1 MNLNW
6 PALSKNYSRI
16 RFQEKLFFTKHLATM
31 IKAGIPINDAFDTL
45 SEQTKPG
52 TFQDIL
58 NNINTKIAA
67 GKSMADAISEYPLV
81 FNEFYR
87 SLIEVGEESG
97 TLEESLDFLS
107 VQLSREYALAQKIR
121 GSMLYPGVIFL
132 ATTIMG
138 TYIALFVLP
147 QLIVF
152 FEAFNFELPLTT
164 KILLFVANLMK
175 ESGPLV
181 VGGLV
186 SFIALTYALTKH
198 PLFRYRWHLLLLSL
212 PLFGQMLQY
221 GQLARFCRNL
231 GVLIKAGLPINQS
244 LEVTAET
251 LELWPF
257 KKHIKEV
264 AQSLTKGESIHEIL
278 SEKKFTEFPPLISKM
293 VSVGE
298 KTGNL
303 DTTLLYLGDFYE
315 EEIDNISKN
324 LSTILE
330 PVLLLGIGLV
340 VAFVAFAI
348 ISPIYQLTGSIR

>member
-1 MNLNW
+1 MNITFSTF
-6 PALSKNYSRI
+6 SKNYTNI

-45 SEQTKPG
+45 SEQSKPG
-52 TFQDIL
+52 TFQNIL
-58 NNINTKIAA
+58 NNINKKIAA
-67 GKSMADAISEYPLV
+67 GKSMAEAIGEYPRV
-81 FNEFYR
+81 FNQFYQ
-87 SLIEVGEESG
+87 SLIKVGEESG
-97 TLEESLDFLS
+97 TLEESLNFLS
-107 VQLSREYALAQKIR
+107 TQLGREYALTQKIR
-121 GSMLYPGVIFL
+121 GAMLYPGVIFF
-132 ATTIMG
+132 ATSIMG
-138 TYIALFVLP
+138 SYIALFVLP
-147 QLIVF
+147 QLIGF
-152 FEAFNFELPLTT
+152 FEAFNFELPFST
-164 KILLFVANLMK
+164 KVLLFIANVMK
-175 ESGPLV
+175 DRGVVIISGATIL
-181 VGGLV
+181 GTIIYG
-186 SFIALTYALTKH
+186 LTK
-198 PLFRYRWHLLLLSL
+198 LKAFKYGWHSFLLKV
-212 PLFGQMLQY
+212 PVFGQMLQY

-251 LELWPF
+251 LNLEPF
-257 KKHIKEV
+257 RIHLHEV
-264 AQSLTKGESIHEIL
+264 AQSLAKGENIHDIL
-278 SEKKFTEFPPLISKM
+278 NERKFSEFPPLIEKM

-303 DTTLLYLGDFYE
+303 DSTLLYLGDFYE